1 MSAPPAHTNSD
12 RRPLPYQ
19 FLNRR
24 RAWYY
29 VWSSSNPPRAS
40 WEHPFGPLRPPS
52 SSPPSPPSDR
62 TTNPGGGAS
71 GGAGG
76 AGASGSG
83 AGGGGSPHNP
93 PQAAV
98 TPYAGSQQRQP
109 LLVTNE
115 HPVHA
120 PGSRAYSPISSFQS
134 QLNYGQ
140 PSANSG
146 NPNWPPLNGLC
157 HRIMTQSRTV
167 PSQHAVDETTGFWD
181 WEMI

>member
-1 MSAPPAHTNSD
+1 
-12 RRPLPYQ
+12 
-19 FLNRR
+19 
-24 RAWYY
+24 

-40 WEHPFGPLRPPS
+40 WEHPFGPLRPPPS
-52 SSPPSPPSDR
+52 LPPSPPSDR

-157 HRIMTQSRTV
+157 HRIMVHVLLVHRAQRFSCSPDAITDRTKPARGRRNNGLLGLGNDIIGV
-167 PSQHAVDETTGFWD
+167 GLGLA
-181 WEMI
+181 